1 MTNGKRSAHVMD
13 AIRDSSASE
22 GIALAGQGR
31 LEEAEA
37 CFRRLIRLQPDS
49 AETHNL
55 LAAVLAAQ
63 ARGEEAIAHYRQALR
78 LRPSF
83 AAACS
88 NLADTLTT
96 QGQLGEALTCYEH
109 ALRLEPDSAQTH
121 YSLGNAL
128 RSQGRHAES
137 VRHYRRA
144 QQLRPNTVEIHAKLA
159 AGLAELGEHEH
170 EEALA
175 WARQALRLQG
185 GSSGSFFDLG
195 TAFLKL
201 GQFVE
206 ASACFQQALQLQ
218 PDDPDTLNNL
228 GTALWEQ
235 GRHAEAESR
244 YRQAVQLRPGDFAAR
259 NNLGNALR
267 EQGKTE
273 EAAACYRQAL
283 RLQGGSAEAH
293 LNLGVVL
300 SDLGALEEAAA
311 SLGRALEL
319 RPDWPAAF
327 DHLGMTRSRQGKLDE
342 ALACYE
348 HALHLQPDFPE
359 AHRNRAMAWLAQG
372 DLERGW
378 PEYEWRWRCRGRPT
392 SAFSQPRW
400 EGDDLNGRTILL
412 HAEQGLGDTLQFI
425 RYAPLVKPRS
435 GGGTVVLSCP
445 QPLVRLLARCRGI
458 DRVLA
463 AGSSLP
469 EFDVHAPLMSLPL
482 ILGTTLANV
491 PADVPYLVTTAEAV
505 ARWEYALS
513 PVAGFR
519 TGIAWQGNPR
529 YRSDRHRSFPLAR
542 LAPLARVPNVRLIS
556 LQFGAGTD
564 QLPQLA
570 GRFHVTD
577 PGQCRGQPVG
587 DFLDLAALVRT
598 LDLVVTPDT
607 AIAHLAGGLGVR
619 VWLALSFV
627 ADWRWLTQR
636 DDSPWYPTVRLF
648 RQARPGDWDEV
659 FERMAD
665 ALEQELST
673 R

>member
-1 MTNGKRSAHVMD
+1 MD
-13 AIRDSSASE
+13 AIRDTLASE

-37 CFRRLIRLQPDS
+37 RFRRLIRLQPDL
-49 AETHNL
+49 AEAHNL

-78 LRPSF
+78 LRPNF

-88 NLADTLTT
+88 NLADTLTA
-96 QGQLGEALTCYEH
+96 QGQLGEALSYYEH
-109 ALRLEPDSAQTH
+109 ALRLQPDSAQTH

-137 VRHYRRA
+137 VEHYRRA
-144 QQLRPNTVEIHAKLA
+144 QRLRPGTVEVLAKLA
-159 AGLAELGEHEH
+159 AGLAELGEQ
-170 EEALA
+170 EEARA
-175 WARQALRLQG
+175 WARQALQFQG
-185 GSSGSFFDLG
+185 GSAGSFFDLG

-201 GQFVE
+201 GQFVA

-244 YRQAVQLRPGDFAAR
+244 YRRAVQLRPGDFAAW

-267 EQGKTE
+267 EQGRAE
-273 EAAACYRQAL
+273 EAADCYRQTL

-300 SDLGALEEAAA
+300 SDLGVLEESAAR
-311 SLGRALEL
+311 LGRALEL

-327 DHLGMTRSRQGKLDE
+327 DHLGMTFGRQGQFDK

-372 DLERGW
+372 DFEQGW
-378 PEYEWRWRCRGRPT
+378 PEYEWRWQCRGRPS

-412 HAEQGLGDTLQFI
+412 HSEQGLGDTLQFI
-425 RYAPLVKPRS
+425 RYASLVKQCGS
-435 GGGTVVLSCP
+435 GSTVVLSCP

-463 AGSSLP
+463 TGAALP

-482 ILGTTLANV
+482 ILGTTLDNI
-491 PADVPYLVTTAEAV
+491 PADVPYLSTTAQAV
-505 ARWEYALS
+505 ERWHHAPS
-513 PVAGFR
+513 PVPGFR

-542 LAPLARVPNVRLIS
+542 LAPLAQVPTVQLIS

-564 QLPQLA
+564 QLHQLA

-577 PGQCRGQPVG
+577 PGQRRGQPVG
-587 DFLDLAALVRT
+587 DFLDLAALVQN

-648 RQARPGDWDEV
+648 RQTRPGDWDEV

-665 ALEQELST
+665 ALDRELST